1 MSESAAAVRRV
12 VKEAHSEPKPSQGDT
27 TMTTMTLNELPFS
40 SFSTPLAVAPSKARR
55 WAGRVLTGIP
65 VLFLVFDCIIKFVCP
80 PMVVA
85 ANAQLGYQ
93 PGVVFPLGLVLATC
107 LAVYLIPRTAIVG
120 AVLLTGYLG
129 GAIATHVR
137 VGDPLFSHVLF
148 PIYVAVLLWGG
159 LYLRDGRLRAVLSRP
174 VRG

>member
-1 MSESAAAVRRV
+1 
-12 VKEAHSEPKPSQGDT
+12 
-27 TMTTMTLNELPFS
+27 MTTMTLNELPFS
-40 SFSTPLAVAPSKARR
+40 SSFPTAPAAASSKGRR

-65 VLFLVFDCIIKFVCP
+65 ILFLVFDCIIKFARP

-85 ANAQLGYQ
+85 ANVQLGYQ
-93 PGVVFPLGLVLATC
+93 PGVIFPLGLVLATC
-107 LAVYLIPRTAIVG
+107 LAVHLIPRTAILG

-159 LYLRDGRLRAVLSRP
+159 LYLRDGRLRAALARP